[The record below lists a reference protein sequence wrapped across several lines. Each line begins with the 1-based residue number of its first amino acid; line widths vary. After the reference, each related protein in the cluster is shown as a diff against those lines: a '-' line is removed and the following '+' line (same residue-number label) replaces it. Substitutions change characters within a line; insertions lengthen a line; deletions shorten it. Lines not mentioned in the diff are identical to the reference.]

1 MGKAAVSLA
10 DAIRSS
16 VPDKVRR
23 SVQWWEKLS
32 PEVLSELNA
41 IREDFRKGR
50 LPPNKS
56 ALARAI
62 VEHLTDRKL
71 SEVKTQGVIAWLS
84 EKA

>member
-1 MGKAAVSLA
+1 MAKAPLSLA

-16 VPDKVRR
+16 VPERVRR
-23 SVQWWEKLS
+23 AVQWWEKLS
-32 PEVLSELNA
+32 PDVLSELNA
-41 IREDFRKGR
+41 IREDFRHGR

-62 VEHLTDRKL
+62 VEHLTARKL